1 MLASKRFRSREC
13 LAAITFAI
21 TLIVPI
27 CSNFSIDSSIIKIKN
42 CSYLTVS
49 SVLGIVISS
58 HCIIEY
64 TLDYMT
70 KSVLLPKEYM
80 FSRYP
85 LIVGSLASDIALMIT
100 MLGINSF
107 HDSCLFVLL
116 QTQSILVLLSLNS
129 YLENFLQ
136 EAKWTLSLVKSAYF
150 LSISLLLVST
160 ISCAIMTPNKLPVD
174 ILLILFSFLSV
185 LCLMG
190 ALYSWYKYYQ
200 TVALSPTVGLNL
212 KASDTKYFLAAVA
225 SLYALYSIGIIFYSL
240 SLHFR
245 EILCAQKMVV
255 MMHYLNNFC
264 VYFTFLQDGV
274 VSRLLLR
281 RLQVRKYCVSPY

>member
-1 MLASKRFRSREC
+1 MLASKRYRSREY
-13 LAAITFAI
+13 LTAITYAV
-21 TLIVPI
+21 TLIVPVF
-27 CSNFSIDSSIIKIKN
+27 SNFFIDCSIIQTRYFPYFII
-42 CSYLTVS
+42 S
-49 SVLGIVISS
+49 SMLGIVLSA

-64 TLDYMT
+64 TLDYVT
-70 KSVLLPKEYM
+70 KSVLLPKEYI

-85 LIVGSLASDIALMIT
+85 LIVGSLASGIAFMIT
-100 MLGINSF
+100 ILGINSF
-107 HDSCLFVLL
+107 RASCLFVLL
-116 QTQSILVLLSLNS
+116 QTQSISVLLSLNS